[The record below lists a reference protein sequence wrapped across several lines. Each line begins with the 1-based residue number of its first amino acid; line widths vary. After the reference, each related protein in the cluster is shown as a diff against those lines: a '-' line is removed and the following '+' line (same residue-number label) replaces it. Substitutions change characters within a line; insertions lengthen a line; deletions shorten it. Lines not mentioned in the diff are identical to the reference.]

1 MEYLVTMT
9 TQVPDG
15 VSESAVAAMRAREAA
30 HTAELA
36 RDGRVVRLWRPPLR
50 AGEWRTLGLFSADS
64 AEELEATL
72 AGMPLRVWRTDT
84 VTPLFPHPTDPGAG
98 RVPRGP
104 SDPPVEPGPS

>member
-50 AGEWRTLGLFSADS
+50 SGERVHLQAIALLKKYFSS
-64 AEELEATL
+64 N
-72 AGMPLRVWRTDT
+72 
-84 VTPLFPHPTDPGAG
+84 
-98 RVPRGP
+98 
-104 SDPPVEPGPS
+104 